1 MSPQHR
7 AERASEIFQE
17 RTALSRSRV
26 VERERKKALFQS
38 SLEGSGGSMGP
49 SIHRA
54 CCPVPST
61 CLYMKHEAF
70 LTGAFPLT

>member
-26 VERERKKALFQS
+26 VERERKKAFQWRA
-38 SLEGSGGSMGP
+38 LVEVWVQAYTGP
-49 SIHRA
+49 AAQFQALA
-54 CCPVPST
+54 CI
-61 CLYMKHEAF
+61 
-70 LTGAFPLT
+70 